1 MQCYDLQKYF
11 DSENLKD
18 AMNSLFK
25 IGVRGKEYNLIF
37 EMNKENQ
44 VKIKTSVGITESFET
59 GPNVGQGS
67 SGGGLISA
75 INLDY
80 SVNRFFFTSTHEI
93 FFHDIRLQPLLY
105 QDDLAKFSSSRM
117 DAQAGN
123 DKIEACMETKLLDF
137 HQDKSCYLLIGNKK
151 TKELISEELE
161 LCPLTLYGKLMK
173 NKTFEKYLGDFIHS
187 DRVSASADATVNDR
201 HGKMISA
208 IKEITS
214 IVEDC
219 RSTTLGGLKVG
230 LEIWELAFIPSL
242 LNNCSTW
249 MEIKGPTVEKL
260 EEIQNSLY
268 RNLLNVPFTTPKA
281 SLIWEMGG
289 IKMKFRIMQRKLIFM
304 NHILHLEE
312 DSLAKQVQR
321 VEQAQGVP
329 GLSSEVETYIE
340 NLGLPNCFLIYIPQK
355 KWKPLVKKA
364 ILKANETEIR
374 EDLRNIRK

>member
-1 MQCYDLQKYF
+1 
-11 DSENLKD
+11 
-18 AMNSLFK
+18 
-25 IGVRGKEYNLIF
+25 
-37 EMNKENQ
+37 
-44 VKIKTSVGITESFET
+44 
-59 GPNVGQGS
+59 
-67 SGGGLISA
+67 
-75 INLDY
+75 
-80 SVNRFFFTSTHEI
+80 
-93 FFHDIRLQPLLY
+93 
-105 QDDLAKFSSSRM
+105 
-117 DAQAGN
+117 
-123 DKIEACMETKLLDF
+123 
-137 HQDKSCYLLIGNKK
+137 
-151 TKELISEELE
+151 
-161 LCPLTLYGKLMK
+161 MK
-173 NKTFEKYLGDFIHS
+173 NKTSEKYLGDFIHS
-187 DRVSASADATVNDR
+187 DGVSASADATVNDR

-321 VEQAQGVP
+321 VQQAQG
-329 GLSSEVETYIE
+329 
-340 NLGLPNCFLIYIPQK
+340 
-355 KWKPLVKKA
+355 
-364 ILKANETEIR
+364 
-374 EDLRNIRK
+374 